1 MLVKPSRIITE
12 TYTDEWGDKEE
23 YRVAVFNSDSASKI
37 RRAYE
42 DFKDQNSDVHK
53 TCQQIANKLIPSTD
67 NFIDYCFGEV
77 DDDGYLNYD
86 FNGIKG
92 TNKNITMRLYELF
105 SSFEWIDHLNQEAF
119 NVEDC
124 GDFFIFGHTC
134 W

>member
-42 DFKDQNSDVHK
+42 DFKDINSDVYK
-53 TCQQIANKLIPSTD
+53 TCQRIANKLNPSTD
-67 NFIDYCFGEV
+67 DFIDYCFGEV
-77 DDDGYLNYD
+77 NDDGHLIYPFD
-86 FNGIKG
+86 GIMG
-92 TNKNITMRLYELF
+92 TNKNVTRRLYELLK
-105 SSFEWIDHLNQEAF
+105 SFEWVDRINQNAF
-119 NVEDC
+119 NVADC
-124 GDFFIFGHTC
+124 GDFFIFGYAS